1 MEFTKKELDM
11 IKEYTDFINDPMSD
25 GYTRVWLENK
35 FKTSID
41 KMETLYKNY
50 KKEKYKNITK
60 EQAYDLIKERLDV
73 YNKNKNFGC
82 SIFPKEDI
90 EQIVYS
96 VKEER

>member
-73 YNKNKNFGC
+73 YNKNKILVVLFFQKK
-82 SIFPKEDI
+82 I
-90 EQIVYS
+90 
-96 VKEER
+96 